1 MCIGSVAALLESVCI
16 RKTGKKSVISV
27 AFQLISIC
35 TQSFVK
41 RGNSMNLSLL
51 CCITM
56 FTKKSL
62 ICIGM

>member
-51 CCITM
+51 
-56 FTKKSL
+56 
-62 ICIGM
+62 